1 MAIGEWR
8 AVFAADVC
16 IKVLFVCEDLA
27 AIVVYSQCDGFADLA
42 ADSVVY
48 RPLLKQTCGIR
59 CQLKAGTYL
68 ES

>member
-1 MAIGEWR
+1 VR
-8 AVFAADVC
+8 
-16 IKVLFVCEDLA
+16 EDLA
-27 AIVVYSQCDGFADLA
+27 AVVVYSQCDGFADLA

-48 RPLLKQTCGIR
+48 RPLLEETCSIR